1 MSRGPLIVALLV
13 LAVALGACGVLG
25 GDGREPAG
33 GATATATVT
42 RVVDGDTVIL
52 SDIGRSRLIG
62 VDTPEVRGRRACFGA
77 QASAFAKRIL
87 DGRRVR
93 YELGAE
99 KRDRYGRALVYVW
112 LADGRLFNAML
123 IAGGYARTLE
133 IAPNL
138 RYAERLRARARDA
151 RREERGLWSASNC
164 SS

>member
-1 MSRGPLIVALLV
+1 MSRGPLIAALLV
-13 LAVALGACGVLG
+13 LAVSLGACGVLG

-33 GATATATVT
+33 GGATATVT

-52 SDIGRSRLIG
+52 SGIGRGRLIG

-123 IAGGYARTLE
+123 IAGGYAGTLE

-138 RYAERLRARARDA
+138 RYAERLRARARVA
-151 RREERGLWSASNC
+151 RREERGLWSSSNC
-164 SS
+164 WT